1 MCVHLYLYM
10 KHDCDQTVHLLYD
23 LLFVAELIMEISDT
37 VKCSSSVRYLVTIY
51 FITLDDIL

>member
-1 MCVHLYLYM
+1 M